1 MGPGSASTTP
11 SGSKLAKGRGAR
23 RNRARGSW
31 IASPSRPPGKRGE
44 RGYDGA
50 KKVNGRKRH
59 LLVEVTGL
67 VLRVVVHAAN
77 LADGEGGRLVLDR
90 ITEHY
95 PELAHLWVDA
105 GYTDGFVAWARTGL
119 GLSVER
125 VRKGAAWTRVPPGE
139 EPAARSPF
147 PILPRRWVVER
158 TFAWL
163 GRYRRMSRDYEAL
176 PQTQE
181 ALVHLCMIRL
191 MLRRLAS

>member
-1 MGPGSASTTP
+1 M
-11 SGSKLAKGRGAR
+11 
-23 RNRARGSW
+23 
-31 IASPSRPPGKRGE
+31 
-44 RGYDGA
+44 
-50 KKVNGRKRH
+50 
-59 LLVEVTGL
+59 TGL
-67 VLRVVVHAAN
+67 VLRVAVHAAN
-77 LADGEGGRLVLDR
+77 LADSEGGRLVLDQV
-90 ITEHY
+90 TEHY

-105 GYTDGFVAWARTGL
+105 GYNDGFVAWAQVHH

-125 VRKGAAWTRVPPGE
+125 VRKEPAWTRVPPGE
-139 EPAARSPF
+139 APAPRSPF

-191 MLRRLAS
+191 MLRRLVS

>member
-1 MGPGSASTTP
+1 M
-11 SGSKLAKGRGAR
+11 
-23 RNRARGSW
+23 
-31 IASPSRPPGKRGE
+31 
-44 RGYDGA
+44 
-50 KKVNGRKRH
+50 
-59 LLVEVTGL
+59 TGL
-67 VLRVVVHAAN
+67 VLRAVVHGAD
-77 LADGEGGRLVLDR
+77 LADSEGGKLVLDR
-90 ITEHY
+90 ITERY

-105 GYTDGFVAWARTGL
+105 GYTDGFAAWAQAGL

-125 VRKGAAWTRVPPGE
+125 VRKGSAWTRVPPGE
-139 EPAARSPF
+139 KPTARSPF

>member
-1 MGPGSASTTP
+1 MGPWSASTTP

-31 IASPSRPPGKRGE
+31 IASPSRAPKKG
-44 RGYDGA
+44 GA
-50 KKVNGRKRH
+50 RLRRRQEGQRKRH
-59 LLVEVTGL
+59 LLVDVTGL
-67 VLRVVVHAAN
+67 VLRGVVHAAN

-105 GYTDGFVAWARTGL
+105 GYTDGFVAWAGTGL
-119 GLSVER
+119 GLWVER

-163 GRYRRMSRDYEAL
+163 GRYRRRMSRDYEAL
-176 PQTQE
+176 SQTQE

>member
-1 MGPGSASTTP
+1 M
-11 SGSKLAKGRGAR
+11 
-23 RNRARGSW
+23 
-31 IASPSRPPGKRGE
+31 
-44 RGYDGA
+44 D
-50 KKVNGRKRH
+50 
-59 LLVEVTGL
+59 VTGL
-67 VLRVVVHAAN
+67 VLKVAVHAAN
-77 LADGEGGRLVLDR
+77 LSDSEGGRLVLDR
-90 ITEHY
+90 ITERY
-95 PELAHLWVDA
+95 PDLAHLWVDA
-105 GYTDGFVAWARTGL
+105 GYTEGFVGWARGDL

-125 VRKGAAWTRVPPGE
+125 VRKGSAWTRVPPGE
-139 EPAARSPF
+139 KPAPRPAF

>member
-1 MGPGSASTTP
+1 M
-11 SGSKLAKGRGAR
+11 
-23 RNRARGSW
+23 
-31 IASPSRPPGKRGE
+31 
-44 RGYDGA
+44 
-50 KKVNGRKRH
+50 
-59 LLVEVTGL
+59 TGL

-90 ITEHY
+90 ITERY

-105 GYTDGFVAWARTGL
+105 GYTDGFVAWAQEGL

-125 VRKGAAWTRVPPGE
+125 VRKGSAWTRVPPGE
-139 EPAARSPF
+139 KPAPRSPF

-181 ALVHLCMIRL
+181 ALVQLCMIRL